1 MSPSQGRTSRLQLP
15 LRLSLW
21 LLAGLWLLGA
31 QPLAPTA
38 SFPVPIPPAYD
49 APHVPGELLVGL
61 RPISPKVPLATI
73 AQDLATSLSAQ
84 TLTTLAPLRMVHLR
98 LDPQREIAA
107 LQRLQADPRVAWVE
121 PNYLFA
127 PAFTPDD
134 PSYDSIQRNY
144 LSRLEMESAWDF
156 TIGRAEVVI
165 AVLDTGVDAAHP
177 DLAGGLWTNP
187 GEVADNG
194 LDDDGN
200 GFVDDVHG
208 WDFADDDNDPA
219 DDYGHGTHVAGIA
232 AARINNAI
240 GIAGMAGGATIMPV
254 DVFRGGIGAY
264 ADLIQA
270 IVYTADNG
278 AHIINMSLGAPSY
291 SRGEEAAV
299 DYAWARDVVLVAAAG
314 NHASNAL
321 FYPAAHAHVIGVAAT
336 TATDARASFS
346 NYGSFVAVSAPGDT
360 IYSTLPGSRYGYLS
374 GTSMA
379 TPHVAGLAALLRS
392 LNPTLHNDAVRALI
406 EMTADDLG
414 ASGRD
419 DYFGFG
425 RINAARALAAAPSPP
440 TPEPSPLPRPS
451 PTPLWPPDCRE
462 ALTNGDF
469 EEDPTVA
476 WRLEDLA
483 DVRTLSTPTPPNGRR
498 VLHLAGLSG
507 ASGRAWQAIAIPPST
522 DAVTLSFFFRIDNEG
537 TERSGDPLEPS
548 ADRLRVEFRTEAGE
562 PLLPLLRTGNA
573 ADTVSDGLAWDE
585 YLHALSAED
594 LDALRQAG
602 TVQLSFYGDNG
613 ADSATTDFYVDVVRL
628 CLRAE
633 EPPPTATPSPTG
645 TPTAPPTATSSP
657 TETPTAPPTA
667 TSSPTGTP
675 TETPTATATPLKGLF
690 LPVILRAY
698 R

>member
-31 QPLAPTA
+31 QPLAPAA

-73 AQDLATSLSAQ
+73 AQDLATSLGAQ

-134 PSYDSIQRNY
+134 PSYNSIQHNY
-144 LSRLEMESAWDF
+144 LSRLKMESAWNF
-156 TIGRAEVVI
+156 TTGRAEVVI

-177 DLAGGLWTNP
+177 DLAGSLWTNP
-187 GEVADNG
+187 GEVDDNG

-270 IVYTADNG
+270 IVYAADNG

-314 NHASNAL
+314 NDARSDL
-321 FYPAAHAHVIGVAAT
+321 FYPAAHAHVIGIAAT
-336 TATDARASFS
+336 TAADARASFS
-346 NYGSFVAVSAPGDT
+346 NYGSFVAVSAPGVA
-360 IYSTLPGSRYGYLS
+360 IYSTLPRERYGYLS

-379 TPHVAGLAALLRS
+379 VPHVAGLAALIRS
-392 LNPTLHNDAVRALI
+392 LNPALRNDEVCALI
-406 EMTADDLG
+406 ESTADDLG
-414 ASGRD
+414 ALGRD
-419 DYFGFG
+419 DFYGFG
-425 RINAARALAAAPSPP
+425 RINAARALAAAPPPP
-440 TPEPSPLPRPS
+440 TPEPSPAPRPS
-451 PTPLWPPDCRE
+451 PTPLWPPGCHE
-462 ALTNGDF
+462 ALTDGGF
-469 EEDPTVA
+469 EENPTVA
-476 WRLEDLA
+476 WGLEGLA
-483 DVRTLSTPTPPNGRR
+483 AVLALSTPAPSGGTRA
-498 VLHLAGLSG
+498 LHLAGASNT
-507 ASGRAWQAIAIPPST
+507 SGRAWQAIAIPPST
-522 DAVTLSFFFRIDNEG
+522 DAATLSFFFRIDNKG
-537 TERSGDPLEPS
+537 TERSSDPLEPS
-548 ADRLRVEFRTEAGE
+548 ADRLRVDFLTGAGE
-562 PLLPLLRTGNA
+562 PLIALLRTGNA

-633 EPPPTATPSPTG
+633 EPPPTAT
-645 TPTAPPTATSSP
+645 
-657 TETPTAPPTA
+657 
-667 TSSPTGTP
+667 SSPTGMPTESPTP
-675 TETPTATATPLKGLF
+675 TVPPSKGLF